1 MATPRSEYEV
11 ALKHAEGELAN
22 HEARG
27 DALRAAVDAL
37 KGLLASEPAPAPA
50 PAKPRRRKA
59 AKRKV
64 VRRKPKAA
72 VKRKRRKS
80 AGAGHPK
87 VAADHYKG
95 LGPVKAYDKFVAE
108 FGDDY
113 SVPQVRDALLMGS
126 VKSSSPTSLATSIYS
141 VRRRRAMAAA
151 KKPAAAEAE
160 TAPPA
165 PDADADAAS

>member
-27 DALRAAVDAL
+27 EALRAAVDAL
-37 KGLLASEPAPAPA
+37 KGLLASAPAPT

-72 VKRKRRKS
+72 VKRRRRKS

-126 VKSSSPTSLATSIYS
+126 VKSSSRTSLATSIYS

-160 TAPPA
+160 TPPPA

>member
-1 MATPRSEYEV
+1 MATSRSEYEG
-11 ALKHAEGELAN
+11 ALKQAEAELAN

-27 DALRAAVDAL
+27 DALRAAVGAL
-37 KGLLASEPAPAPA
+37 KGLLASEPAPAPV

-95 LGPVKAYDKFVAE
+95 LGPVKAYDKFVDE

-151 KKPAAAEAE
+151 KKPAAEAE